1 MGANIPME
9 EKRMRH
15 TSSSLP
21 KAMALVLMVMVGVAV
36 MASTDSARTPATAQ
50 PGLVASVEFAP
61 CDVPGALAPQSEAL
75 TTVVPDQETF
85 APEPVA
91 ICRLLPECWAN
102 SDCDA
107 RCGAGLGKCVHS
119 NCPVR
124 RCR

>member
-1 MGANIPME
+1 MN
-9 EKRMRH
+9 

-36 MASTDSARTPATAQ
+36 MASTDSTAPAQ
-50 PGLVASVEFAP
+50 PGLVSPGEFAA
-61 CDVPGALAPQSEAL
+61 CDDPGIMASQADDL
-75 TTVVPDQETF
+75 TTMGF

-91 ICRLLPECWAN
+91 ICRLFPECWVN

-119 NCPVR
+119 NCPPR
-124 RCR
+124 LCRCR

>member
-9 EKRMRH
+9 GKRMKH
-15 TSSSLP
+15 SSSLP

-36 MASTDSARTPATAQ
+36 MASSDSTGKATTQ
-50 PGLVASVEFAP
+50 PGLVAPAEFTA
-61 CDVPGALAPQSEAL
+61 CDDPGFMASQADGL
-75 TTVVPDQETF
+75 TAVVLENDRF

-91 ICRLLPECWAN
+91 ICRLLPQCWVN

-107 RCGAGLGKCVHS
+107 QCGAGLGKCVHS

-124 RCR
+124 ICRCR